1 MSTTTKVTT
10 TVTTTEEIADL
21 DVTAEELIKEFN
33 DAKAAIKAL
42 KAVQDEAENKL
53 RELLG
58 YASVGRI
65 GGVERVRILVRSSSH
80 VDRDALKA
88 GWPEAFDA
96 TLKVTPYTVLQ
107 AK

>member
-1 MSTTTKVTT
+1 MTTTTTTT
-10 TVTTTEEIADL
+10 TVTTTEEVIDL
-21 DVTAEELIKEFN
+21 EASAEELIKQLN

-42 KAVQDEAENKL
+42 KAVQDEADNKL

-58 YASVGRI
+58 GATAGRI
-65 GGVERVRILVRSSSH
+65 NGVERVRIIVRSNSH

-96 TLKVTPYTVLQ
+96 TLKVTPYTVIQ

>member
-1 MSTTTKVTT
+1 MTTTTTTT
-10 TVTTTEEIADL
+10 TVTTTEEVIDL
-21 DVTAEELIKEFN
+21 DASAEALIKQLN

-42 KAVQDEAENKL
+42 KAVQDEADNKL

-58 YASVGRI
+58 AAVAGRI
-65 GGVERVRILVRSSSH
+65 GGVERVRIVTRSNSH
-80 VDRDALKA
+80 IDRDALKA

-96 TLKVTPYTVLQ
+96 TLLVTPYTIIQ